1 MENQEPILSAQELM
15 DIIPNRYP
23 MFLVDAVYELD
34 VGKRIVARKNV
45 TINEPF
51 FVGHFPG
58 EPVMPGVLQVE
69 LMAQVGSIALLKG
82 LNTEDKKMTGY
93 LAAVDKVKFR
103 QKVVPGDVLTVE
115 VNILKMKK
123 SIGTAK
129 AEIRREDGKVVS
141 SCLMTFAVGEA
152 K

>member
-1 MENQEPILSAQELM
+1 MENQEPILSAQEVM

-23 MFLVDAVYELD
+23 MFLVDAVYELE

-69 LMAQVGSIALLKG
+69 LMAQ
-82 LNTEDKKMTGY
+82 
-93 LAAVDKVKFR
+93 
-103 QKVVPGDVLTVE
+103 
-115 VNILKMKK
+115 
-123 SIGTAK
+123 
-129 AEIRREDGKVVS
+129 
-141 SCLMTFAVGEA
+141 
-152 K
+152 